1 MNVLGLIPA
10 RGGSKGIPR
19 KNIAQLGGRPLI
31 AWTIDAALRAKG
43 LGRVVVSTDDD
54 EIAEV
59 AAKAGAEVP
68 FRRPKELAADSS
80 EALPVIRHALEQTDA
95 LGWRAD
101 AVVYLQP
108 TSPLRGAEPIM
119 RAIELLRSGECDTAV
134 SVVRVPHNMTPE
146 SLMRETSG
154 LLEFM
159 ASPEARRFR
168 RQDKALLYAR
178 NGPAV
183 LASTRAVI
191 ERGELY
197 GARIKAI
204 EMGAIE
210 SHDIDEPL
218 DIEIAECLLPLLAR
232 LGAAAGVCVCRPCAG
247 LQACGVLAGKP
258 NNGFAPRR
266 RR

>member
-1 MNVLGLIPA
+1 MKILGLIPA

-19 KNIAQLGGRPLI
+19 KNIAPLAGRPLI

-43 LGRVVVSTDDD
+43 LGRIVVSTDDN
-54 EIAEV
+54 EIADV
-59 AAKAGAEVP
+59 AARAGAEVP
-68 FRRPKELAADSS
+68 FRRPAELSADSS
-80 EALPVIRHALEQTDA
+80 EALPVIRHAVEQMDA
-95 LGWRAD
+95 KAWRAD
-101 AVVYLQP
+101 AVIYLQP
-108 TSPLRGAEPIM
+108 TSPLRGTEPIV

-146 SLMRETSG
+146 SLMRDTTG

-168 RQDKALLYAR
+168 RQDKSQLYAR

-183 LASTRAVI
+183 LAMTRATL

-197 GARIKAI
+197 GPRIKAI
-204 EMGAIE
+204 EMSAIE

-218 DIEIAECLLPLLAR
+218 DLEVAERLLPL
-232 LGAAAGVCVCRPCAG
+232 V
-247 LQACGVLAGKP
+247 
-258 NNGFAPRR
+258 NGPGPTSG
-266 RR
+266 

>member
-19 KNIAQLGGRPLI
+19 KNIAPLGGRPLI
-31 AWTIDAALRAKG
+31 VWTIDAALRAQG
-43 LGRVVVSTDDD
+43 LSRVVVSTDDD
-54 EIAEV
+54 EIAIV
-59 AAKAGAEVP
+59 AAGAGAEVP
-68 FRRPKELAADSS
+68 FRRPRELAADSS
-80 EALPVIRHALEQTDA
+80 EALPVVRHAIEQLEAQ
-95 LGWRAD
+95 GWCAD

-108 TSPLRGAEPIM
+108 TSPLRGTGPIE

-146 SLMRETSG
+146 SLMRDSSG
-154 LLEFM
+154 FLEF
-159 ASPEARRFR
+159 ATPPEARRFR

-183 LASTRAVI
+183 LASTRASL

-204 EMGAIE
+204 EMSTTE
-210 SHDIDEPL
+210 SHDIDDPL
-218 DIEIAECLLPLLAR
+218 DLEIAERLLPLVRAP
-232 LGAAAGVCVCRPCAG
+232 GVV
-247 LQACGVLAGKP
+247 KP
-258 NNGFAPRR
+258 A
-266 RR
+266 